1 MKTLVLSLNFAPEL
15 TGIGKYSAD
24 MVDGLLARGHEVF
37 VVCAPPHYPHWQV
50 ADGYHALS
58 YQIESPRRGLTVCRC
73 PTWVPRHPGGLKRL
87 LHLASFALSSLP
99 VMLLLALWRPATV
112 FAVMPALFAAPW
124 AWLTARLCGAKAW
137 LHVQDFE
144 LDAAFELGLL
154 RGRFARGLAQV
165 LERQLLTGFD
175 TVSTISQRMLARLAA
190 KGVPPRITALLPNG
204 IDLEKV
210 RPIAPSL
217 NLRRELGISDDQ
229 RVCLFA
235 GTMNRKQGIHL
246 LVQAAHRL
254 QARGD
259 VVFVLS
265 GDGELRAALRAQA
278 QGLGN
283 VRFLDLCPAERFNEL
298 LNMADIHLLPQL
310 RGAADLV
317 MPSKLTGMLASGRPI
332 IAAAA
337 PGTEIAAV
345 VEGCGLVIEPES
357 DEAFARAIAQLCDD
371 HDALQRMGAAARSY
385 AQRHLSNAYLFD
397 WLARELAGPHGQV
410 LEAQPRDA
418 GLGLQQG

>member
-37 VVCAPPHYPHWQV
+37 VVCAPPHYPHWRV
-50 ADGYHALS
+50 AEGYHALS
-58 YQIESPRRGLTVCRC
+58 YQFESPRPGLTVCRC
-73 PTWVPRHPGGLKRL
+73 PTWVPRRPGGLKRL

-112 FAVMPALFAAPW
+112 FAVMPAMFAAPW
-124 AWLTARLCGAKAW
+124 AWLTARLCGARAW

-154 RGRFARGLAQV
+154 RGRFARRLAQV
-165 LERQLLTGFD
+165 IERRVLGGFD
-175 TVSTISQRMLARLAA
+175 TVSTISHRMLVRLTA
-190 KGVPPRITALLPNG
+190 KGVAPGRASLLPNG
-204 IDLEKV
+204 IDLGKI
-210 RPIAPSL
+210 RPITPSQSM
-217 NLRRELGISDDQ
+217 RRELGIADDQ

-246 LVQAAHRL
+246 LVQAARRL
-254 QARGD
+254 QLRRD
-259 VVFVLS
+259 VVIVLS
-265 GDGELRAALRAQA
+265 GDGEFRATLQAQA
-278 QGLGN
+278 QGLSN
-283 VRFLDLCPAERFNEL
+283 ARFLDLCPAERFNEL

-317 MPSKLTGMLASGRPI
+317 MPSKLSGMLASGRPI

-337 PGTEIAAV
+337 PGTEIATV
-345 VEGCGLVIEPES
+345 VAGCGLVIEPEC
-357 DEAFARAIAQLCDD
+357 DAAFAGAIEQLSDD
-371 HDALQRMGAAARSY
+371 HGARQRMGAAARSF
-385 AQRHLSNAYLFD
+385 AQRHLSNAHLFD
-397 WLARELAGPHGQV
+397 RLAKELAGMPGDLTESQAI
-410 LEAQPRDA
+410 EAE
-418 GLGLQQG
+418 LGLQQA